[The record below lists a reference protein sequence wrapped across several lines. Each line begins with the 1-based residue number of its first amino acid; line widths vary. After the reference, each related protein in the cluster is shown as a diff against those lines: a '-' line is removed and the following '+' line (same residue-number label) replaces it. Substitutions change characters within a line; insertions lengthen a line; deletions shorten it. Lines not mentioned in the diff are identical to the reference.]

1 MVTPMRFVVRIHQD
15 GWSYPELA
23 AVWRESERL
32 GYDAASLYDVLGISG
47 PECWTALTA
56 LTAATRKLVAIP
68 LVLSNPY
75 RHPAVLAKMAATLDA
90 LSAGRIILGLGAGG
104 SATDAA
110 AFGVEWPPAGQRIAA
125 LAEAV
130 QVMRMLWRGGG
141 SFRGRW
147 YQLRD
152 APGGPGTTRPDG
164 PPVLIGG
171 HGPHL
176 VNIAARHADLCNI
189 GFDLPVDEWRRLAP
203 LLAGYLHEAGRK
215 PGALGL
221 THNATVLLGADED
234 DVARQISAW
243 AARRGLT
250 EEAARTRLSD
260 SLAGTPAQVGERL
273 RALEAAGVSWVF
285 LLFQDLP
292 ALASLHLFAEAVI
305 PALSSGPGE

>member
-1 MVTPMRFVVRIHQD
+1 MVIPMRFVVRIHQD
-15 GWSYPELA
+15 RWSYPDLA
-23 AVWRESERL
+23 AAWRESDRL

-56 LTAATRKLVAIP
+56 LTAATRKLVAVP

-75 RHPAVLAKMAATLDA
+75 RHPAVLAKMAATLDT
-90 LSAGRIILGLGAGG
+90 LSGGRLILGLGAGG
-104 SATDAA
+104 SATDATS
-110 AFGVEWPPAGQRIAA
+110 FGIEWPPTGPRIAA

-130 QVMRMLWRGGG
+130 QVMRVLWHGGG

-152 APGGPGTTRPDG
+152 APGCLGTARPGG

-176 VNIAARHADLCNI
+176 VSIAAQHADLCNI
-189 GFDLPVDEWRRLAP
+189 GFDLPVDEWRRLAR
-203 LLAGYLHEAGRK
+203 LLAGNVREAGRE

-234 DVARQISAW
+234 DVARQISTW

-250 EEAARTRLSD
+250 EEAARTRLKD
-260 SLAGTPAQVGERL
+260 SLAGTPAQVAERL
-273 RALEAAGVSWVF
+273 RALEAAGVGWVF

-292 ALASLHLFAEAVI
+292 GLASLRLFAEAVI
-305 PALSSGPGE
+305 PVLNRGPGE

>member
-1 MVTPMRFVVRIHQD
+1 MRFVVRIHQD

-23 AVWRESERL
+23 AAWRESERL
-32 GYDAASLYDVLGISG
+32 GYDAASLYDVIGISG

-56 LTAATRKLVAIP
+56 LTAATRKLVAVP

-90 LSAGRIILGLGAGG
+90 LSGGRVILGLGAGG
-104 SATDAA
+104 SAADAA
-110 AFGVEWPPAGQRIAA
+110 AFGIEWPPAGQRIAA

-130 QVMRMLWRGGG
+130 QVMRTLWRGGG

-152 APGGPGTTRPDG
+152 APGGPPTARPGG

-176 VNIAARHADLCNI
+176 VTIAARHADLCNI
-189 GFDLPVDEWRRLAP
+189 GFDLPVHEWQRLAP
-203 LLAGYLHEAGRK
+203 LLAGHLREAGRK

-234 DVARQISAW
+234 EVSRQISQW

-250 EEAARTRLSD
+250 EDAARTRLKD
-260 SLAGTPAQVGERL
+260 ALVGTPPQVRERL
-273 RALEAAGVSWVF
+273 RGLEAAGVSWVF

-292 ALASLHLFAEAVI
+292 GLASLRSFAEAVM
-305 PALSSGPGE
+305 PARSFGPRE

>member
-1 MVTPMRFVVRIHQD
+1 MVTSMRFVVRIHQD

-23 AVWRESERL
+23 AAWRESERL

-56 LTAATRKLVAIP
+56 LTAQTSKLAAVP
-68 LVLSNPY
+68 LVLANPY
-75 RHPAVLAKMAATLDA
+75 RHPAVLARMAATLDT
-90 LSAGRIILGLGAGG
+90 LSAGRVILGLGAGG

-110 AFGVEWPPAGQRIAA
+110 EFGIEWPPAGPRIAA

-130 QVMRMLWRGGG
+130 QVMRVLWSGGG

-152 APGGPGTTRPDG
+152 APGSATARPGG

-171 HGPHL
+171 HGRYL

-203 LLAGYLHEAGRK
+203 LLAGYLHEAGRE
-215 PGALGL
+215 PGGLGL
-221 THNATVLLGADED
+221 THNATVLLGADEG
-234 DVARQISAW
+234 DVARQIATW

-250 EEAARTRLSD
+250 EQAARTRLKD
-260 SLAGTPAQVGERL
+260 SLAGTPAQVGGRL
-273 RALEAAGVSWVF
+273 RALEAAGVGWVF

-292 ALASLHLFAEAVI
+292 DLASLRLFAEAVI
-305 PALSSGPGE
+305 PALRSGPGQ

>member
-1 MVTPMRFVVRIHQD
+1 MVTSMRFVVRIHQD

-23 AVWRESERL
+23 AAWRESERL

-56 LTAATRKLVAIP
+56 LTAQTRKLAAVP
-68 LVLSNPY
+68 LVLANPY
-75 RHPAVLAKMAATLDA
+75 RHPAVLARMAATLDT
-90 LSAGRIILGLGAGG
+90 LSAGRVILGLGAGG

-110 AFGVEWPPAGQRIAA
+110 EFGIEWPPAGPRIAA

-130 QVMRMLWRGGG
+130 QVMRVLWSGGG

-152 APGGPGTTRPDG
+152 APGSATARPGG

-171 HGPHL
+171 HGRYL

-203 LLAGYLHEAGRK
+203 LLAGCLHEAGRE

-221 THNATVLLGADED
+221 THNATVLLGADEG
-234 DVARQISAW
+234 DVARQIATW

-250 EEAARTRLSD
+250 EQAARTRLKD
-260 SLAGTPAQVGERL
+260 SLAGTPAQVGGRL
-273 RALEAAGVSWVF
+273 RALEAAGVGWVF

-292 ALASLHLFAEAVI
+292 DLASLRLFAEAVI
-305 PALSSGPGE
+305 PALRSGPGQ